1 MAKSEKTRKKLSAKW
16 FTVIIGSLLALL
28 IAFAIALPCVTVTYY
43 DGVLRDV
50 FKTAGSSAPE
60 ESEDPEIAKLDKNY
74 NKSDFKSADE
84 LTAYE
89 KDLVRTIGGEG
100 YVLLEN
106 SDAAGKG
113 LPLTTSA
120 ASKTKVSL
128 FSHSSVDIVAGGTGS
143 GTGVSSVTLKDA
155 FEAQNFEVNTTL
167 WNFYS
172 TGGGKNYKRGIGVVN
187 YGMGEDWKI
196 NECPLSVL
204 ESGGVLNSAAGT
216 TPIFIMSRT
225 GGEGMDLARY
235 MGKFTNV
242 EEDKAK
248 HYLEPDSVELGII
261 KYLND
266 NFSNVI
272 LVVNTNNV
280 PELGWVKDYPNIG
293 AVLWAPGGGETA
305 NSIADVIS
313 GKVTASG
320 HLVDTIAYD
329 AFSSPAME
337 NMGDFQYAI
346 DGKLIEEQAGW
357 SKQTYHGIS
366 YDEGIYIGYK
376 YYETRYFD
384 KVMGQGNAG
393 AYDYAATVQ
402 YPFGYGKSYTE
413 FVWSGFSVSEKDA
426 DGNITVSVTVKNDG
440 DVAGK
445 DVVQVYVQSPYTD
458 YDKTN
463 YVEKSAAEL
472 VGFKKTK
479 LLEPGES
486 VPVEIKINVEDF
498 ISYDDYKA
506 KTFILEDGDY
516 LITAASDVHKA
527 VNNFLAK
534 KGKTTADGM
543 TENGDE
549 TYVGVWNNPTFD
561 KTTYAKS
568 STGETVTNRFDA
580 SSYIDRDKY
589 LSRRD
594 WVTTYPKTHGT
605 QDGKVASGMSE
616 QNGYV
621 FVENITQDLLNK
633 IKAKGTAEAANTP
646 MTDAQAAA
654 KAGKYEQDGD
664 MELIDIRGKSFD
676 EIDWD
681 SLISR
686 MKKSEVGAIVNKSGY
701 VTLKADSINKPQAR
715 DLDGPAGLNTIT
727 DHTMLSITYPSE
739 VNIAATWEKEYSYKV
754 GDAIA
759 EDGMTFTKV
768 LGKVS
773 GWYGPAMNIHR
784 TPFAGRNFEYYSE
797 DSYMSGVM
805 AREAVVGAAKKGM
818 YAFIKHFA
826 LNDQENHRVGICTW
840 SNEQAIREIYLKP
853 FKFAVES
860 GTVTT
865 KYYETGKDDK
875 GNTTYTLKEAQT
887 PACMAVMSSFNRIGY
902 TWAGGDY
909 RLITQVLR
917 NEWGFNGMVETD
929 YSQGGTGYMHT
940 EQMLRAGADVQLSQ
954 QQASYSIKTDA
965 MVYYTKEAMK
975 HVLFCVAN
983 SNAMN
988 GYVHGVSVGATP
1000 FAYYYLILIAVGVI
1014 ALGLS
1019 AWGGIAIWQRWKAE
1033 LSGGAAEKSAESEEK
1048 AE

>member
-1 MAKSEKTRKKLSAKW
+1 MAKGEKTRKKLSAKW

-50 FKTAGSSAPE
+50 FKTAGTSSPE
-60 ESEDPEIAKLDKNY
+60 ESEDPEIAKLDKDY
-74 NKSDFKSADE
+74 NKTDFKTADE
-84 LTAYE
+84 LSAYE

-106 SDAAGKG
+106 SDAPGKG
-113 LPLTTSA
+113 LPLKTE
-120 ASKTKVSL
+120 ASNKTKVSL
-128 FSHSSVDIVAGGTGS
+128 FSHSSVDIIAGGTGS
-143 GTGVSSVTLKDA
+143 GTGVASVTLKDA
-155 FEAQNFEVNTTL
+155 FEAQNFEVNKTL
-167 WNFYS
+167 WDFYS
-172 TGGGKNYKRGIGVVN
+172 TGGGKSYKRGAGVIN

-196 NECPLSVL
+196 NECPLTVL

-216 TPIFIMSRT
+216 TPIFILSRT

-235 MGKFTNV
+235 MGKFTDV
-242 EEDKAK
+242 DADKTK
-248 HYLEPDSVELGII
+248 HYLEPDSVELNII
-261 KYLND
+261 DYLNR
-266 NFSNVI
+266 NFTNVI

-280 PELGWVKDYPNIG
+280 PELGWVKNYANIG
-293 AVLWAPGGGETA
+293 AVLWAPGGGGETA
-305 NSIADVIS
+305 NSIVDVIS
-313 GKVTASG
+313 GKATASG

-329 AFSSPAME
+329 AFSSPAMK
-337 NMGDFQYAI
+337 NMGDFQYSVG
-346 DGKLIEEQAGW
+346 GKAVNA
-357 SKQTYHGIS
+357 YGIS
-366 YDEGIYIGYK
+366 YDEGIYVGYK

-393 AYDYAATVQ
+393 DYDYAATVQ
-402 YPFGYGKSYTE
+402 YPFGYGKSYTNFE
-413 FVWSGFSVSEKDA
+413 WSDFSVSAKDA
-426 DGNITVSVTVKNDG
+426 DGNITVNVTVTNKG

-445 DVVQVYVQSPYTD
+445 DVVQVYVQAPYTD

-463 YVEKSAAEL
+463 YVEKSAVSL

-479 LLEPGES
+479 LLAKDASETVS
-486 VPVEIKINVEDF
+486 VTVNVEDF
-498 ISYDDYKA
+498 VSYDDRNA

-516 LITAASDVHKA
+516 LITAAADAHKA
-527 VNNFLAK
+527 TNNFLAK
-534 KGKTTADGM
+534 KGKTKADGM
-543 TENGDE
+543 TENGDSA
-549 TYVGVWNNPTFD
+549 YVGVWNNPTFD
-561 KTTYAKS
+561 KTTYAES
-568 STGETVTNRFDA
+568 STGETVTNRFDE
-580 SSYIDRDKY
+580 SNYIDRDEY

-594 WVTTYPKTHGT
+594 WVATFPKTHGN
-605 QDGKVASGMSE
+605 QDGKVVSGMSE

-621 FVENITQDLLNK
+621 FVEEISQDLLNK
-633 IKAKGTAEAANTP
+633 INAKGTAEAARTP
-646 MTDAQAAA
+646 MTDAEAAS
-654 KAGKYEQDGD
+654 KAGQYEQGGD
-664 MELIDIRGKSFD
+664 MELVDIRGKDFK

-681 SLISR
+681 SLVSK
-686 MKKSEVGAIVNKSGY
+686 MTKKEVGAIVNKSGY
-701 VTLKADSINKPQAR
+701 VTLSAKSINKPQAR

-727 DHTMLSITYPSE
+727 NHTMLSITYPSE
-739 VNIAATWEKEYSYKV
+739 VNIACTFDKEFSYKV

-759 EDGMTFTKV
+759 QDGLTFTQV
-768 LGKVS
+768 LGRVS

-818 YAFIKHFA
+818 YGFIKHFA
-826 LNDQENHRVGICTW
+826 LNDQENHRIGICTW
-840 SNEQAIREIYLKP
+840 SNEQAIREIYLRP
-853 FKFAVES
+853 FKMAVEG

-865 KYYETGKDDK
+865 KYYETGKDANGK
-875 GNTTYTLKEAQT
+875 TTYTLKEAQT

-954 QQASYSIKTDA
+954 QQASYAIKNDT
-965 MVYYTKEAMK
+965 MVYYTKQAMK
-975 HVLFCVAN
+975 HVLYCVGN

-988 GYVHGVSVGATP
+988 GYVHGVVVGAEP

-1033 LSGGAAEKSAESEEK
+1033 LSEGKEPVEK